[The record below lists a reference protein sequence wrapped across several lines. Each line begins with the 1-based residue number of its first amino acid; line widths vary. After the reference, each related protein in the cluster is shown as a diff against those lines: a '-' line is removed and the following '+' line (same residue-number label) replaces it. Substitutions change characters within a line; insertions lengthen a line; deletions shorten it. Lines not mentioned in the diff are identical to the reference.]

1 MTPKT
6 RAYVK
11 LMKFKLNE
19 CIFYLKMMT
28 CWKNIIEFGIKSVP
42 ILKMN
47 LIEFN
52 EFDNE
57 SVCSKKFFKTKIEF
71 YSDEVK
77 DFNDKET
84 PKADSDCI
92 FL

>member
-1 MTPKT
+1 
-6 RAYVK
+6 
-11 LMKFKLNE
+11 
-19 CIFYLKMMT
+19 
-28 CWKNIIEFGIKSVP
+28 
-42 ILKMN
+42 MN

-57 SVCSKKFFKTKIEF
+57 SVCSKKIFKTKIEF